1 LKSAEAALAG
11 SGGTSRRLFGMIAL
25 SMGMIDK
32 EQLDEC
38 LQLQQQAEEPRQLGE
53 IMLTRGDLTE
63 DQVNDI
69 VAVQRRMGHVEDL
82 PVVKTE
88 GRKLIGQIMVEAA
101 YIDEKALRSALRRQD
116 ILRQTGISPL
126 LGELLIAVG
135 RLTRQRLEKAL
146 ALQAMDLRS
155 TMK

>member
-1 LKSAEAALAG
+1 MTKSG
-11 SGGTSRRLFGMIAL
+11 RTSRRLFGMIAM

-38 LQLQQQAEEPRQLGE
+38 LQLQQQSGEPAQLGE

-63 DQVNDI
+63 EQVSDI
-69 VAVQRRMGHVEDL
+69 VAVQRRMGSIEDL
-82 PVVKTE
+82 PVVKTR

-101 YIDEKALRSALRRQD
+101 YVDEKALKSALQRQNL
-116 ILRQTGISPL
+116 LRETGISPL

-146 ALQAMDLRS
+146 ALQAMDPRR

>member
-1 LKSAEAALAG
+1 
-11 SGGTSRRLFGMIAL
+11 MIAL
-25 SMGMIDK
+25 SMGMIDR

-38 LQLQQQAEEPRQLGE
+38 LQEQQQADGQRQLGE
-53 IMLTRGDLTE
+53 IMLTRGYLEE
-63 DQVNDI
+63 DQVRDI

-82 PVVKTE
+82 PIVKTK

-101 YIDEKALRSALRRQD
+101 YIDEKALKSALKRQNL
-116 ILRQTGISPL
+116 LRETGISPL

-146 ALQAMDLRS
+146 ALQAMDPRS

>member
-1 LKSAEAALAG
+1 
-11 SGGTSRRLFGMIAL
+11 MIAM

-38 LQLQQQAEEPRQLGE
+38 LQAQRQSEKPVQLGE

-63 DQVNDI
+63 EQVSDI
-69 VAVQRRMGHVEDL
+69 VAVQHRMGCVEDL
-82 PVVKTE
+82 PVVKTK
-88 GRKLIGQIMVEAA
+88 GRKLIGQIMIEAA
-101 YIDEKALRSALRRQD
+101 YIDENALKSALGRQEL
-116 ILRQTGISPL
+116 LRQTGISPL

-135 RLTRQRLEKAL
+135 KLTRQRLEKAL
-146 ALQAMDLRS
+146 ALQAMDPRN